1 MTVPVKICGITRP
14 EDADLAARL
23 GAAWVGFIFWP
34 RSPRFVEPAT
44 AAAILAGLPPH
55 VGGVGV
61 FVDQPVDEV
70 NAVADEVG
78 LSAVQLHGQE
88 SASVC
93 RQCRRRVIKA
103 VRLSAGGAAGDDPD
117 AVWSAATILVDAFD
131 PVRMGGTG
139 RRVDW
144 TRAAQLAGRRPL
156 MLSGGLRAE
165 NVADAVRQVAPYGL
179 DVSSGV
185 ESRPGVK
192 DAERL
197 RAFFAAL
204 AAAEP
209 AAGAPAGSPAASDGT
224 PPASIGGGAGD
235 RGGTNEP
242 EGRQRAEG
250 AGSGTGPEG
259 RGDEGAT

>member
-1 MTVPVKICGITRP
+1 MTVPVKICGVTRP

-34 RSPRFVEPAT
+34 RSPRFVAPAA
-44 AAAILAGLPPH
+44 AAAILGGLPPH

-78 LSAVQLHGQE
+78 LAAVQLHGRE
-88 SASVC
+88 STATC
-93 RQCRRRVIKA
+93 RACRRRVIKA
-103 VRLSAGGAAGDDPD
+103 VRLPGDGAGDDPD
-117 AVWSAATILVDAFD
+117 AVWSGATILVDAFD

-144 TRAAQLAGRRPL
+144 TRAARLARRRRL
-156 MLSGGLRAE
+156 MLSGGLRAG
-165 NVADAVRQVAPYGL
+165 NVADAVRRVAPYGL

-185 ESRPGVK
+185 ESEPGVK
-192 DAERL
+192 DPGRL

-204 AAAEP
+204 AAVD
-209 AAGAPAGSPAASDGT
+209 AAAAPAGGVEQES
-224 PPASIGGGAGD
+224 
-235 RGGTNEP
+235 
-242 EGRQRAEG
+242 
-250 AGSGTGPEG
+250 
-259 RGDEGAT
+259 

>member
-14 EDADLAARL
+14 VDADLAARL

-34 RSPRFVEPAT
+34 RSPRFVAPET
-44 AAAILAGLPPH
+44 AAAILADLPPH

-70 NAVADEVG
+70 NAIADEVG

-88 SASVC
+88 SAEAC
-93 RQCRRRVIKA
+93 RRCRRRVIKA
-103 VRLSAGGAAGDDPD
+103 VRLPGDGAGENPD
-117 AVWSAATILVDAFD
+117 AVWSRATLLVDAFD

-144 TRAAQLAGRRPL
+144 TGAARLARRRPL

-165 NVADAVRQVAPYGL
+165 NVAEAVRRVAPYGL

-185 ESRPGVK
+185 ESEPGVK
-192 DAERL
+192 DPDRL
-197 RAFFAAL
+197 RAFFCAL
-204 AAAEP
+204 AAGD
-209 AAGAPAGSPAASDGT
+209 AAAAPAGSVEQES
-224 PPASIGGGAGD
+224 
-235 RGGTNEP
+235 
-242 EGRQRAEG
+242 
-250 AGSGTGPEG
+250 
-259 RGDEGAT
+259 

>member
-14 EDADLAARL
+14 GDAELAARL

-34 RSPRFVEPAT
+34 RSPRFVEPET

-70 NAVADEVG
+70 NAVADAVG
-78 LSAVQLHGQE
+78 LGAVQLHGRE
-88 SASVC
+88 SAETC
-93 RQCRRRVIKA
+93 RRCRRRVIKA
-103 VRLSAGGAAGDDPD
+103 VRLSGNGAGDDPD
-117 AVWSAATILVDAFD
+117 AVWSGATILVDALD

-144 TRAAQLAGRRPL
+144 TRAARLARRRAL

-185 ESRPGVK
+185 ESQPGVK
-192 DAERL
+192 DPDRL

-204 AAAEP
+204 AGVDAAT
-209 AAGAPAGSPAASDGT
+209 APAG
-224 PPASIGGGAGD
+224 GAD
-235 RGGTNEP
+235 C
-242 EGRQRAEG
+242 EG
-250 AGSGTGPEG
+250 A
-259 RGDEGAT
+259 A

>member
-1 MTVPVKICGITRP
+1 MTMPIKICGITRP
-14 EDADLAARL
+14 QDAELAARL
-23 GAAWVGFIFWP
+23 GAAWVGFVFWP
-34 RSPRFVEPAT
+34 RSPRFVEPEN

-61 FVDQPVDEV
+61 FVDHPVHEV
-70 NAVADEVG
+70 NAIADEVG

-88 SASVC
+88 STAAC

-103 VRLSAGGAAGDDPD
+103 VRLSGNGADDGAD
-117 AVWSAATILVDAFD
+117 TVWSGATILVDAFD

-139 RRVDW
+139 QPVDW
-144 TRAAQLAGRRPL
+144 TRAARLARRRPL

-165 NVADAVRQVAPYGL
+165 NVAGAVRQVAPYGL

-192 DAERL
+192 DPERL

-204 AAAEP
+204 AAVTP
-209 AAGAPAGSPAASDGT
+209 TAAAPGGSPAAGGGT
-224 PPASIGGGAGD
+224 PPPSIDGGRRRS
-235 RGGTNEP
+235 RG
-242 EGRQRAEG
+242 Q
-250 AGSGTGPEG
+250 
-259 RGDEGAT
+259 